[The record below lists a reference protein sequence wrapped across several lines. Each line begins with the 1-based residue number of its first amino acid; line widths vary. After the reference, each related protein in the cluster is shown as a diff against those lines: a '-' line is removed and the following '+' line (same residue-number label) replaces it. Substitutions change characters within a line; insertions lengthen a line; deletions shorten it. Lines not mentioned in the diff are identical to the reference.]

1 MNIKEFL
8 LRELNKY
15 PELVEPFQEEIEIE
29 DEGNNVYS
37 TGEIILTREV
47 IIDFLTK
54 SGYEIN
60 QNNFDMAKQL
70 LESMDS
76 QTLRNTLVNVTK
88 SMAKKYKTVNHL
100 DDMTENELNTVLN
113 VALLNTIKKNINYQK
128 SLKYEYAV
136 EAIKDI
142 NGKTDLVTLKKVL
155 DIYSNKGYRVV
166 NIFTNEVGKNS
177 RILGNVEFN
186 STADQIV
193 IVFEKPVFE

>member
-113 VALLNTIKKNINYQK
+113 VALLNTLKKNINYQK

>member
-37 TGEIILTREV
+37 TGEIILTREI

>member
-37 TGEIILTREV
+37 TGEIILTREI

-193 IVFEKPVFE
+193 IIFEKPVFE